1 VADCRKRI
9 TRLLV
14 PLTALVHVAG
24 CRCGDANVAVA
35 ARIEPSPLHAG
46 EAPRCVAPGAQVV
59 WMDGP
64 RELGPGPA
72 WPAGVPLPA
81 AGMVTCRAV
90 WPDHT
95 EEVRA
100 AVSGSSRAAM
110 PPNLLIL
117 LGDDI
122 GADQLT
128 AFSREKVAAPTP
140 VLDQLAAQGIAFQR
154 AYAASFCSPTRAMLL
169 TGRYP
174 RRSGVGTGVHPG
186 STEPDLPAAEVLLP
200 ELLTHAPRFWD
211 SSAIGKW
218 HLTAPLAEAWRAPL
232 DQGFRWWAGTPGNLS
247 DDLGPQ
253 AEHQSYFSWLKS
265 TNGVVARAEGYATTD
280 EVNDAIA
287 RTQVM
292 SEPWL
297 MYVAFHAAHTPLHQ
311 PPRELLPPGAEGRSE
326 GQLYDEM
333 VAALDHEI
341 GRLLDSMDP
350 ELRAR
355 TIVVFLGDNGTSA
368 GGAESEDDRVKGSLF
383 EGGIRVP
390 LIVAGPGVAVGRS
403 EALVDA
409 TDVWATVAELAGVT
423 LPVRREDGSEVIH
436 DGTSFVPYFAD
447 PALPT
452 LRRWA
457 WAEQLGP
464 SGCVPGSCRTERV
477 ALIGTRFKMTVDEVA
492 GTTTMVDLQK
502 DPGERHPLDPGAEGS
517 RGKAIWA
524 DMQAEVER
532 WRARLGADLQR

>member
-1 VADCRKRI
+1 MGLPYEFAWSVI
-9 TRLLV
+9 WM
-14 PLTALVHVAG
+14 TALFQLAC
-24 CRCGDANVAVA
+24 CRCDGAPAGSV
-35 ARIEPSPLHAG
+35 RIEPSPLRVG
-46 EAPRCVAPGAQVV
+46 DQPRCVAPGAQVV
-59 WMDGP
+59 WLDGA

-72 WPAGVPLPA
+72 WPTGVALPA
-81 AGMVTCRAV
+81 AGVVGCRAV

-100 AVSGSSRAAM
+100 AISGAPTQAS
-110 PPNLLIL
+110 PPNILIL

-122 GADQLT
+122 GADQ
-128 AFSREKVAAPTP
+128 VAACSQRKAAAPPTP

-174 RRSGVGTGVHPG
+174 RRSGVGTGVHAG
-186 STEPDLPAAEVLLP
+186 SDDPDLPESEVLLP
-200 ELLTHAPRFWD
+200 EMLARAPHAWD

-232 DQGFRWWAGTPGNLS
+232 DQGFAWWAGTPSNLL

-253 AEHQSYFSWLKS
+253 AGPQGYFSWMKS
-265 TNGVVARAEGYATTD
+265 TNGVVARSERYATTD
-280 EVNDAIA
+280 EVDDAIA

-292 SEPWL
+292 AEPWL

-311 PPRELLPPGAEGRSE
+311 PPRELLPPGFHAGGR
-326 GQLYDEM
+326 LYDAM

-341 GRLLDSMDP
+341 GRLLEGMDP
-350 ELRAR
+350 ALRAR
-355 TIVVFLGDNGTSA
+355 TIVVFMGDNGTSSA
-368 GGAESEDDRVKGSLF
+368 GAESEGDRVKGSLF

-390 LIVAGPGVAVGRS
+390 LIVTGPGVARGRS

-409 TDVWATVAELAGVT
+409 TDLWATVAELAGVD
-423 LPVRREDGSEVIH
+423 LPLHRADGSEVIH
-436 DGTSFVPYFAD
+436 DGTSLVPYFAD
-447 PALPT
+447 PNLPT

-464 SGCVPGSCRTERV
+464 SGCQPGSCRTERV
-477 ALIGTRFKMTVDEVA
+477 ALIGSRFKMTVDEVA
-492 GTTTMVDLQK
+492 GKATMVDLQQ
-502 DPGERHPLDPGAEGS
+502 DPEERNPLDPHAKGG
-517 RGKAIWA
+517 RGKEIWA
-524 DMQAEVER
+524 DMRAEVER
-532 WRARLGADLQR
+532 WRTRISADLQR